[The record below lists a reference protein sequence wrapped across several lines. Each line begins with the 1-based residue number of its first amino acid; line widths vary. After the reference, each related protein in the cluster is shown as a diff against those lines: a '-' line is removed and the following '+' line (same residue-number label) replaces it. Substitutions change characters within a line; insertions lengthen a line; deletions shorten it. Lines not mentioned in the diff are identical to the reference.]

1 MSTTHKRARAQTLLA
16 SSALVVGVVLAGC
29 SGDSG
34 ADSAD
39 GGTSAS
45 PGGMFDQA
53 VAYAQCMRDNGV
65 PGFKD
70 PVQDTGGVMFQ
81 QDQGAIDPDSAEFKA
96 AEEACR
102 DKQPQRQGGPNGG
115 EPLDSEKVAAW
126 AECIRQNG
134 MPDFPDPEIEGNS
147 MVVEMGAVDPEKFE
161 PARQA
166 CQDKYPGGGMRIGG
180 GMR

>member
-1 MSTTHKRARAQTLLA
+1 MFTTRKRAFAQTLLA
-16 SSALVVGVVLAGC
+16 SSALVVSVVLAGC
-29 SGDSG
+29 SDDSE
-34 ADSAD
+34 AASSD

-45 PGGMFDQA
+45 PGSPFDQA
-53 VAYAQCMRDNGV
+53 VEYAQCMRDNGV
-65 PGFKD
+65 PEFKD
-70 PVQDTGGVMFQ
+70 PVQDTGGVMFN
-81 QDQGAIDPDSAEFKA
+81 QGGFDPESAEFKA

-102 DKQPQRQGGPNGG
+102 DKQPQRQGGPGGG
-115 EPLDSEKVAAW
+115 EPLDSEKVAEW

-134 MPDFPDPEIEGNS
+134 VPDFPDPEIEGNS
-147 MVVEMGAVDPEKFE
+147 MVVDIGAADPAKFE